1 MQEAL
6 SISFNSH
13 NEIQLAYRSIARGLR
28 WIVLRVWKPIRW
40 LLEAM
45 VTAHPAQNYIE
56 ENRVKAIRLVG
67 HF

>member
-1 MQEAL
+1 MQETL

-28 WIVLRVWKPIRW
+28 WIVLGVWKPIRW

-45 VTAHPAQNYIE
+45 FTPHPAEKYIE

>member
-6 SISFNSH
+6 PIGHRSPKEVH
-13 NEIQLAYRSIARGLR
+13 DLYRDVTHGLKWLAVGIWRP
-28 WIVLRVWKPIRW
+28 VRW

-45 VTAHPAQNYIE
+45 FSAHPAEKYLE
-56 ENRVKAIRLVG
+56 ENRLKAIRLVG

>member
-6 SISFNSH
+6 PINLNNRSDV
-13 NEIQLAYRSIARGLR
+13 QLAYRSIARGLK
-28 WIVLRVWKPIRW
+28 WIIVGVWTPVRW

-45 VTAHPAQNYIE
+45 FTQHPADRILE
-56 ENRVKAIRLVG
+56 ENRLKAIRLVG